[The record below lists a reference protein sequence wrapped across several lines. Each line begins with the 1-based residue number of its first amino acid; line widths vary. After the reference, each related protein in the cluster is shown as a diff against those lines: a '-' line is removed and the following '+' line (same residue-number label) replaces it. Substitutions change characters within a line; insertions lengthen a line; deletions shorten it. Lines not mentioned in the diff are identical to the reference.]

1 MKVRER
7 DYIDVV
13 DESRNAT
20 FFHFPESSACLS
32 NLQPDD
38 HQIRQRTVN
47 QRSSRE
53 THTEWF

>member
-1 MKVRER
+1 MRDRER
-7 DYIDVV
+7 DYIDV

-38 HQIRQRTVN
+38 HQI
-47 QRSSRE
+47 
-53 THTEWF
+53 